1 MHAYKIL
8 IQTNAITYYN
18 QERCYVIKDLT
29 VRKIRPT
36 PRAVHASH
44 ASEYQLETVVKLHAT
59 TSKVQKVIV
68 RTPHEWFNLVL
79 FMLFL
84 LAKNVTKSTQF
95 SFV

>member
-1 MHAYKIL
+1 MDAYKIL

-84 LAKNVTKSTQF
+84 LA
-95 SFV
+95 